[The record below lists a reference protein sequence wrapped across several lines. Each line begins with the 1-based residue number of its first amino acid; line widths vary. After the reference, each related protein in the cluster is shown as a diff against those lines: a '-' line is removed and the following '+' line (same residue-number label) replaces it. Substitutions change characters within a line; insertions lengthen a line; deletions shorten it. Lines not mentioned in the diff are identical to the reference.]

1 MKNILASKLQATQ
14 AYTDQELSWLLDN
27 IDHPNPAIRDELV
40 YASFCHIFLDNL
52 VTREQAQSLLQFSQ
66 ETNPLSLESST
77 LKRSFTCLLYCL
89 LLSVDNN
96 QDSEY
101 SAFLSTKDRELL
113 FQQALDYL
121 TIENDWSGYDE
132 KLGWIHTAAH
142 GADFLL
148 ATSCHN
154 QFPAEKSKEVWQT
167 IITCLNKQNQVF
179 SAGEEIRL
187 AQIPVY
193 LLLNKKVS
201 GQELTEWISKL
212 DFPNQEP
219 LDYFRWLNL
228 QHFLSSLYFQL
239 KSHQAL
245 TAELRQAI
253 EGKIETV

>member
-1 MKNILASKLQATQ
+1 MKEFLMEKIQTSQPYTNAELA
-14 AYTDQELSWLLDN
+14 WLLEN
-27 IDHPNPAIRDELV
+27 IGHPDPTIRDELV
-40 YASFCHIFLDNL
+40 YASFCHIFLEGL

-89 LLSVDNN
+89 LLSVDND
-96 QDSEY
+96 QDSVY
-101 SAFLSTKDRELL
+101 FAFLSTDDRELL

-121 TIENDWSGYDE
+121 AIENDWSGYDE

-148 ATSCHN
+148 ATSCHD
-154 QFPAEKSKEVWQT
+154 QFPNKKSKAVWQT
-167 IITCLNKQNQVF
+167 IVTCLTKQSKVF

-193 LLLNKKVS
+193 LLLNEKVS
-201 GQELTEWISKL
+201 SQELTGWISEL

-239 KSHQAL
+239 KSQQAL

-253 EGKIETV
+253 EGKIEPA

>member
-1 MKNILASKLQATQ
+1 MKEFLMEKIQTSQPYTNAELA
-14 AYTDQELSWLLDN
+14 WLLEN
-27 IDHPNPAIRDELV
+27 IGHPDPTIRDELV
-40 YASFCHIFLDNL
+40 YASFCHIFLEGL
-52 VTREQAQSLLQFSQ
+52 ITREQAQELLQDSQ
-66 ETNPLSLESST
+66 DTKPFSLEGST
-77 LKRSFTCLLYCL
+77 QKRSFICLLYCL
-89 LLSVDNN
+89 LLSVDNEPE
-96 QDSEY
+96 SIY
-101 SAFLSTKDRELL
+101 HAFLSTNDRELL

-148 ATSCHN
+148 AASCHE
-154 QFPAEKSKEVWQT
+154 QFSNEKSKEVWQA
-167 IITCLNKQNQVF
+167 ILTCLTKQSKVF

-193 LLLNKKVS
+193 LLLNEKVS
-201 GQELTEWISKL
+201 SQELTEWMNEL

-239 KSHQAL
+239 NSHQVL
-245 TAELRQAI
+245 TEELRQAI
-253 EGKIETV
+253 EGKIETA

>member
-1 MKNILASKLQATQ
+1 MKEFLMGNIQTSQPYSNAELA
-14 AYTDQELSWLLDN
+14 WLLEN
-27 IDHPNPAIRDELV
+27 IGHPDPTIRDELV
-40 YASFCHIFLDNL
+40 YGSFCHIFLNGL
-52 VTREQAQSLLQFSQ
+52 ITREQAQELLQRSQ
-66 ETNPLSLESST
+66 DTKPFSLEAST

-89 LLSVDNN
+89 LLSVDHD

-101 SAFLSTKDRELL
+101 SAFLSTDDRELL

-121 TIENDWSGYDE
+121 TIEDDWFGFDE

-148 ATSCHN
+148 AASCHE
-154 QFPAEKSKEVWQT
+154 QFPNEKTKEVWQA
-167 IITCLNKQNQVF
+167 IVTCLKRQKQVF

-193 LLLNKKVS
+193 LLLNEKVTS
-201 GQELTEWISKL
+201 QELTEWISKL

-219 LDYFRWLNL
+219 VDYFRWLNL

-239 KSHQAL
+239 KSQQAS
-245 TAELRQAI
+245 TEEIEQAI
-253 EGKIETV
+253 EGKIEPA

>member
-1 MKNILASKLQATQ
+1 MKNILTAKLQSTQ
-14 AYTDQELSWLLDN
+14 SYTNQELSWLLEN
-27 IDHPNPAIRDELV
+27 IGHPDPAIRDELV
-40 YASFCHIFLDNL
+40 YASFCHIFLDGL
-52 VTREQAQSLLQFSQ
+52 ITREQAQSLLQFSQ

-89 LLSVDNN
+89 LLSVDSN
-96 QDSEY
+96 QNSGY

-121 TIENDWSGYDE
+121 AIENDWSGFDE

-148 ATSCHN
+148 ATSCHD
-154 QFPAEKSKEVWQT
+154 QFPNEKTEEVWQA
-167 IITCLNKQNQVF
+167 IVTCLKKQKQVF

-193 LLLNKKVS
+193 LLLNEKVTS
-201 GQELTEWISKL
+201 QELTEWMNEL

-228 QHFLSSLYFQL
+228 QHFLSNLYFQL
-239 KSHQAL
+239 KSHQVL
-245 TAELRQAI
+245 TEELRQAI
-253 EGKIETV
+253 EGKIETA

>member
-1 MKNILASKLQATQ
+1 MKELIEKLQTSKP
-14 AYTDQELSWLLDN
+14 YTDDELAWLLEN
-27 IDHPNPAIRDELV
+27 IGHYVPAIRDELV
-40 YASFCHIFLDNL
+40 YASFCHIFFEGL

-89 LLSVDNN
+89 LLSVDNEPE
-96 QDSEY
+96 SIY
-101 SAFLSTKDRELL
+101 HAFLSTNDRDLL

-121 TIENDWSGYDE
+121 AIENDWSCYDE
-132 KLGWIHTAAH
+132 KLGWIHTVAH

-148 ATSCHN
+148 AASCHD

-167 IITCLNKQNQVF
+167 TVTCLTRQSKVF

-193 LLLNKKVS
+193 LLLNEKVTS
-201 GQELTEWISKL
+201 QELTEWMNEL

-239 KSHQAL
+239 NSHQVL
-245 TAELRQAI
+245 TEELRQAI
-253 EGKIETV
+253 EGKIETA

>member
-1 MKNILASKLQATQ
+1 MKEFLMEKIQTSQPYADAELA
-14 AYTDQELSWLLDN
+14 WLLEN
-27 IDHPNPAIRDELV
+27 IGHPDPTIRDELV
-40 YASFCHIFLDNL
+40 YASFCHIFLDGL
-52 VTREQAQSLLQFSQ
+52 ITREQAQSLLQFFQ

-89 LLSVDNN
+89 LLSVDN
-96 QDSEY
+96 DSESIY
-101 SAFLSTKDRELL
+101 HAFLNKEDRELL

-148 ATSCHN
+148 AASCHE
-154 QFPAEKSKEVWQT
+154 QFSNEKSKEVWQA
-167 IITCLNKQNQVF
+167 ILTCLTKQSKVF

-193 LLLNKKVS
+193 LLLNEKVS
-201 GQELTEWISKL
+201 SQELTEWMNEL

-239 KSHQAL
+239 NSHQVL
-245 TAELRQAI
+245 TEELRQAI
-253 EGKIETV
+253 EGKIETA

>member
-1 MKNILASKLQATQ
+1 MKELIEKLQSSKP
-14 AYTDQELSWLLDN
+14 YTNDELAWLLEN
-27 IDHPNPAIRDELV
+27 IGHPDPTIRDELV
-40 YASFCHIFLDNL
+40 YASFCHIFLDGL
-52 VTREQAQSLLQFSQ
+52 ITRKQAQELLQGSQ
-66 ETNPLSLESST
+66 DTKSFSLESST

-89 LLSVDNN
+89 LLSVDN
-96 QDSEY
+96 DSESIY
-101 SAFLSTKDRELL
+101 HAFLNEEDCELL

-121 TIENDWSGYDE
+121 TIENDCSGYDE

-148 ATSCHN
+148 AASCHE
-154 QFPAEKSKEVWQT
+154 QFSAENSKKVWQA
-167 IITCLNKQNQVF
+167 IVTCLKKQKQVF

-193 LLLNKKVS
+193 LLLNEKVS
-201 GQELTEWISKL
+201 SQELTEWMNEL

-239 KSHQAL
+239 NSHQVL
-245 TAELRQAI
+245 TEELQQAI
-253 EGKIETV
+253 EGKIEAA

>member
-1 MKNILASKLQATQ
+1 MKNILSSKLQSTQ
-14 AYTDQELSWLLDN
+14 PYTNQEISWLLEN
-27 IDHPNPAIRDELV
+27 IGHPDPTIRDELV
-40 YASFCHIFLDNL
+40 YASFCHICLNGL
-52 VTREQAQSLLQFSQ
+52 ITREQAQELLQYSQ
-66 ETNPLSLESST
+66 DTKPFSLEAPT

-89 LLSVDNN
+89 LLSVDN
-96 QDSEY
+96 DSESIY
-101 SAFLSTKDRELL
+101 HAFLNDENRELL

-121 TIENDWSGYDE
+121 AIENDWSGYDE

-148 ATSCHN
+148 AASFHTK
-154 QFPAEKSKEVWQT
+154 FPVQKSKEVWQT
-167 IITCLNKQNQVF
+167 IVTCLTKQSKVF

-193 LLLNKKVS
+193 LLLNEKVTS
-201 GQELTEWISKL
+201 QEMTEWISEL

-239 KSHQAL
+239 KSQQAL
-245 TAELRQAI
+245 TTDILEAI
-253 EGKIETV
+253 ERNIKLV

>member
-1 MKNILASKLQATQ
+1 MKELIEKLQTSKP
-14 AYTDQELSWLLDN
+14 YTDDELAWLLEN
-27 IDHPNPAIRDELV
+27 IGHPDPTIRDELV
-40 YASFCHIFLDNL
+40 YASFCHIFLDGL
-52 VTREQAQSLLQFSQ
+52 ITREQAQSLLQFFQ

-89 LLSVDNN
+89 LLSVDN
-96 QDSEY
+96 DSESIY
-101 SAFLSTKDRELL
+101 HAFLNKEDRELL

-148 ATSCHN
+148 AASCHE
-154 QFPAEKSKEVWQT
+154 QFSNEKSKEVWQA
-167 IITCLNKQNQVF
+167 ILTCLTKQSKVF

-193 LLLNKKVS
+193 LLLNEKVS
-201 GQELTEWISKL
+201 SQELTEWMNEL

-239 KSHQAL
+239 RSHQAL
-245 TAELRQAI
+245 IEEIGQAI
-253 EGKIETV
+253 ENRIETA

>member
-1 MKNILASKLQATQ
+1 MKELIEKLQTSKP
-14 AYTDQELSWLLDN
+14 YTDDELAWLLEN
-27 IDHPNPAIRDELV
+27 IGHPDPTIRDELV
-40 YASFCHIFLDNL
+40 YASFCHIFLEGL
-52 VTREQAQSLLQFSQ
+52 ITREQAQSLLQFSQ
-66 ETNPLSLESST
+66 ETKPFSLEGST
-77 LKRSFTCLLYCL
+77 QKRSFICLLYCL
-89 LLSVDNN
+89 LLSVDS
-96 QDSEY
+96 DSESIY
-101 SAFLSTKDRELL
+101 HAFLNKEDRELL

-148 ATSCHN
+148 AASCHE
-154 QFPAEKSKEVWQT
+154 QFSNEKSKEVWQA
-167 IITCLNKQNQVF
+167 ILTCLTKQSKVF

-193 LLLNKKVS
+193 LLLNEKVS
-201 GQELTEWISKL
+201 SQELTEWMNEL

-239 KSHQAL
+239 NSHQVL
-245 TAELRQAI
+245 TEELRQAI
-253 EGKIETV
+253 EGKIEPA

>member
-1 MKNILASKLQATQ
+1 MKELIEKLQTSKP
-14 AYTDQELSWLLDN
+14 YTDDELAWLLEN
-27 IDHPNPAIRDELV
+27 IGHPDPTIRDELV
-40 YASFCHIFLDNL
+40 YASFCHIFLNGL
-52 VTREQAQSLLQFSQ
+52 ITREQAQSLLQFSQ

-89 LLSVDNN
+89 LLSVDN
-96 QDSEY
+96 DSESIY
-101 SAFLSTKDRELL
+101 HAFLNEENCELL
-113 FQQALDYL
+113 FQQALNYL
-121 TIENDWSGYDE
+121 TIEDDWSGYDE

-148 ATSCHN
+148 ATSWHE
-154 QFPAEKSKEVWQT
+154 QFPNEKSKEVCQA
-167 IITCLNKQNQVF
+167 ILTCLTKQSKVF

-193 LLLNKKVS
+193 LLLNEKVS
-201 GQELTEWISKL
+201 SQELAEWINKL

-239 KSHQAL
+239 KSHQVL
-245 TAELRQAI
+245 TEELRQAI
-253 EGKIETV
+253 EGKIETA

>member
-1 MKNILASKLQATQ
+1 MKELIEKLQTSKT
-14 AYTDQELSWLLDN
+14 YTNDELAWLLEN
-27 IDHPNPAIRDELV
+27 IGHPDPAIRDELV
-40 YASFCHIFLDNL
+40 YASFCHIFLNGL
-52 VTREQAQSLLQFSQ
+52 ITREKAQELLQRSQ
-66 ETNPLSLESST
+66 DTKPFSLESST

-89 LLSVDNN
+89 LLFVDN
-96 QDSEY
+96 DSESIY
-101 SAFLSTKDRELL
+101 HAFLNEEDCELL

-148 ATSCHN
+148 AASCHE
-154 QFPAEKSKEVWQT
+154 QFSNEKSKEVWQA
-167 IITCLNKQNQVF
+167 ILTCLTKQSKVF

-193 LLLNKKVS
+193 LLLNEKVTS
-201 GQELTEWISKL
+201 QELTEWMNEL

-239 KSHQAL
+239 NSHQVL
-245 TAELRQAI
+245 TEELRQAI
-253 EGKIETV
+253 EGKIETA

>member
-1 MKNILASKLQATQ
+1 MKELIEKLQTSKP
-14 AYTDQELSWLLDN
+14 YTDDELAWLLEN
-27 IDHPNPAIRDELV
+27 IGHPDPTIRDELV
-40 YASFCHIFLDNL
+40 YASFYHIFLNGL
-52 VTREQAQSLLQFSQ
+52 ITRKQAQSLLQFSQ

-89 LLSVDNN
+89 LLSVDN
-96 QDSEY
+96 DSESIY
-101 SAFLSTKDRELL
+101 HAFLNEEDCELL

-121 TIENDWSGYDE
+121 AIENDWSGYDE

-148 ATSCHN
+148 AASCHE
-154 QFPAEKSKEVWQT
+154 QFPNEKSKEVCQA
-167 IITCLNKQNQVF
+167 ILTCLTKQSKVF
-179 SAGEEIRL
+179 SVGEEIRL

-193 LLLNKKVS
+193 LLLNEKVTS
-201 GQELTEWISKL
+201 QELTEWMNEL

-239 KSHQAL
+239 KSHQVL
-245 TAELRQAI
+245 TEELRQAI
-253 EGKIETV
+253 EGKIETA

>member
-1 MKNILASKLQATQ
+1 MKNILISKLQTTQ
-14 AYTDQELSWLLDN
+14 AYTNQELTWLLEN
-27 IDHPNPAIRDELV
+27 IGHPDPTIRDELV
-40 YASFCHIFLDNL
+40 YASFCHIFLNGL
-52 VTREQAQSLLQFSQ
+52 ITREQAQSLLQFSQ

-89 LLSVDNN
+89 LLSVDNEP
-96 QDSEY
+96 DSGY
-101 SAFLSTKDRELL
+101 SAFLGTKDCELL

-132 KLGWIHTAAH
+132 RLGWIHTAAH

-148 ATSCHN
+148 AASCHE
-154 QFPAEKSKEVWQT
+154 QFPAENSKKVWQA
-167 IITCLNKQNQVF
+167 IVTCVKKQKQVF

-193 LLLNKKVS
+193 LLLHEKVS
-201 GQELTEWISKL
+201 GQELMEWISKL

-239 KSHQAL
+239 NSHQVL
-245 TAELRQAI
+245 TEELRQAI
-253 EGKIETV
+253 EGKIETA

>member
-1 MKNILASKLQATQ
+1 MKEFLIEKIQTSQP
-14 AYTDQELSWLLDN
+14 YTDDELAWLLEN
-27 IDHPNPAIRDELV
+27 IGHPDPTIRDELV
-40 YASFCHIFLDNL
+40 YASFCHIFLDGL
-52 VTREQAQSLLQFSQ
+52 ITREQAQSLLQFFQ

-89 LLSVDNN
+89 LLSVDN
-96 QDSEY
+96 DSESIY
-101 SAFLSTKDRELL
+101 HAFLNKEDRELL

-148 ATSCHN
+148 AASCHE
-154 QFPAEKSKEVWQT
+154 QFSNEKSKEVWQA
-167 IITCLNKQNQVF
+167 ILTCLTKQSKVF

-193 LLLNKKVS
+193 LLLNEKVS
-201 GQELTEWISKL
+201 SQELTEWMNEL

-239 KSHQAL
+239 NSHQVL
-245 TAELRQAI
+245 TEELRQAI
-253 EGKIETV
+253 EGKIETA

>member
-1 MKNILASKLQATQ
+1 MKKILISKLQATQ
-14 AYTDQELSWLLDN
+14 AYSDQELSWLLEN
-27 IDHPNPAIRDELV
+27 IGHPDPSIRDELV
-40 YASFCHIFLDNL
+40 YASFCHIFLEGL

-89 LLSVDNN
+89 LLSVDNA
-96 QDSEY
+96 QDSVY
-101 SAFLSTKDRELL
+101 FAFLSTNDRELL

-121 TIENDWSGYDE
+121 AIENDWSGYDE

-148 ATSCHN
+148 ATSCHD
-154 QFPAEKSKEVWQT
+154 QFPDEKSKAVWQT
-167 IITCLNKQNQVF
+167 IVTCLTRQSKVF

-193 LLLNKKVS
+193 LLLNEKVTS
-201 GQELTEWISKL
+201 QELTEWINKL

-219 LDYFRWLNL
+219 VDYFRWLNL
-228 QHFLSSLYFQL
+228 QHFLSSLYFQF
-239 KSHQAL
+239 KSQQAL
-245 TAELRQAI
+245 TEEIEQAI
-253 EGKIETV
+253 EGKIETA

>member
-1 MKNILASKLQATQ
+1 MKEFLMEKIQTSQPYTNAELA
-14 AYTDQELSWLLDN
+14 WLLEN
-27 IDHPNPAIRDELV
+27 IGHPDPAIRDELV
-40 YASFCHIFLDNL
+40 YASFCHIFLESL
-52 VTREQAQSLLQFSQ
+52 ITREQAQSLLQFSQ

-89 LLSVDNN
+89 LLSVDNDR
-96 QDSEY
+96 DSVY
-101 SAFLSTKDRELL
+101 FAFLSTDDRELL

-121 TIENDWSGYDE
+121 AIENNWSGYDE

-148 ATSCHN
+148 AASCHE
-154 QFPAEKSKEVWQT
+154 QFSAEKSKAVWQS
-167 IITCLNKQNQVF
+167 IVTCLTRQNKVF

-193 LLLNKKVS
+193 LLLNEKVS
-201 GQELTEWISKL
+201 SQELTGWISEL

-219 LDYFRWLNL
+219 VDYFRWLNL

-239 KSHQAL
+239 RSHQVL
-245 TAELRQAI
+245 TEELQQAI
-253 EGKIETV
+253 EGKIEPA

>member
-1 MKNILASKLQATQ
+1 MMEELIEKLPTSKPYTNDELA
-14 AYTDQELSWLLDN
+14 WLLEN
-27 IDHPNPAIRDELV
+27 IGHPDPTIRDELV
-40 YASFCHIFLDNL
+40 YASFCHIFLSGL
-52 VTREQAQSLLQFSQ
+52 ITREQAQELLQDSQ
-66 ETNPLSLESST
+66 DTKPFSLESST
-77 LKRSFTCLLYCL
+77 LKRSFACLLYCL
-89 LLSVDNN
+89 LLSVDN
-96 QDSEY
+96 DSESIY
-101 SAFLSTKDRELL
+101 HAFLNKEDRELL

-148 ATSCHN
+148 AASCHE
-154 QFPAEKSKEVWQT
+154 QFSNEKSKEVWQA
-167 IITCLNKQNQVF
+167 ILTCLKKQKQVF

-193 LLLNKKVS
+193 LLLNEKVS
-201 GQELTEWISKL
+201 SQELTEWMNEL

-239 KSHQAL
+239 KSHQVL
-245 TAELRQAI
+245 TEELRQAI
-253 EGKIETV
+253 EGKIETA